1 MLDLVDKVL
10 QAAGLLLLN
19 LLFSKKPRILA
30 LLAKERVLGDTLK
43 HCLKKKWYI
52 SETAVFTKTVIQSAE
67 SDGFLKFQMF

>member
-43 HCLKKKWYI
+43 HCLKKNG
-52 SETAVFTKTVIQSAE
+52 T
-67 SDGFLKFQMF
+67 FLKQPSSLKQ